1 MSSLFD
7 LFKRGLE
14 QVIPETILDR
24 MLTSSKPLAVKWGAD
39 PSAADLH
46 LGHYVALH
54 KLRLLQEMGH
64 KVQFV
69 VGDFTA
75 RIGDPTGKSETRKPL
90 TVEAVNAFAQTYQEQ
105 VFKVLDRN
113 KTTVVYN
120 SEWLGKLTSSEM
132 IQLSARYTVAR
143 MLERDD
149 FHKRF
154 YGNQPISIHEFMYP
168 LLQGYDSVVLK
179 SDVEFGGTD
188 QTFNLL
194 MGRHLQREYHCG
206 VEQGIITVPILEGL
220 DGVHKMSKS
229 LGNYIGLTDEPRAM
243 FGKTM
248 SIPDSCLIRYF
259 TLLTTVSDADID
271 DMKQSLEAQTV
282 NPRDLKI
289 KLGKCIVA
297 LFYGEAAA
305 NAEEQAFIDVFS
317 KKELP
322 TEMPEIE
329 VSESAFSVAQLLVD
343 HHLAPSKKEAQRL
356 MAQGAV
362 TIDGERQSDFRAEF
376 TPKSDHVVKVGK
388 LKYLKLIL
396 KG

>member
-1 MSSLFD
+1 MSSLFE

-14 QVIPETILDR
+14 QVVPETILER
-24 MLTSSKPLAVKWGAD
+24 VASASKPLNVKWGAD

-64 KVQFV
+64 RVQFV

-75 RIGDPTGKSETRKPL
+75 RIGDPTGKSETRKAL
-90 TVEAVNAFAQTYQEQ
+90 TEEAVKGFAKTYQEQ
-105 VFKVLDRN
+105 VFRVLDRD

-120 SEWLGKLTSSEM
+120 SEWLGRLSSSEM

-154 YGNQPISIHEFMYP
+154 HGNQPISIHEFMYP

-194 MGRHLQREYHCG
+194 MGRHLQREYACG
-206 VEQGIITVPILEGL
+206 VEQAIMTVPILEGL
-220 DGVHKMSKS
+220 DGVQKMSKS
-229 LGNYIGLTDEPRAM
+229 LGNYIGLTEDPKTM

-259 TLLTTVSDADID
+259 TLLTNVSDAEIAA
-271 DMKQSLEAQTV
+271 MKADLAADRV
-282 NPRDLKI
+282 NPRDLKMI
-289 KLGKCIVA
+289 LGRTIVGI
-297 LFYGEAAA
+297 FYGDAAG
-305 NAEEQAFIDVFS
+305 QAAQQEFIDVFS

-322 TEMPEIE
+322 TDIPEE
-329 VSESAFSVAQLLVD
+329 TVLGAAFSVAAFLVERQ
-343 HHLAPSKKEAQRL
+343 LAPSKKEAQRL

-362 TIDGERQSDFRAEF
+362 TIDGEKVDDFRSEF
-376 TPKSDHVVKVGK
+376 TPTGEHVVKVGK
-388 LKYLKLIL
+388 HKYLKLIV